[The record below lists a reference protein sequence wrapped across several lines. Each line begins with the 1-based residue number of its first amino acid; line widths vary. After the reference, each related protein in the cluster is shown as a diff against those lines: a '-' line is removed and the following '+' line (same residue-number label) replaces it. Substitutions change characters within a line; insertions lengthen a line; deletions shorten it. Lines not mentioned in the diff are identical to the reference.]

1 MRKIFLILL
10 ISTICTTLWAQ
21 SGVTIV
27 QDPVIEQI
35 QNSYIKAWNK
45 VGETNG
51 YRIQIVA
58 VSGTNSKN
66 TAESERS
73 TFLNT
78 FPEIPT
84 YLSYAEP
91 YFRIRIGDFKT
102 RLEAY
107 KTLVEIQ
114 VFYPNAYIV
123 PDKIQY
129 LEK

>member
-10 ISTICTTLWAQ
+10 ISAVCTTLWAQ
-21 SGVTIV
+21 SSVTIV
-27 QDPVIEQI
+27 QDPIIEQI

-51 YRIQIVA
+51 YKIQIVA

-66 TAESERS
+66 TAESER
-73 TFLNT
+73 TAFLNT
-78 FPEIPT
+78 FPEIPA

-107 KTLVEIQ
+107 KALLDIQ
-114 VFYPNAYIV
+114 TFYPNAYIV